1 VKLSAPAA
9 FAAAVLASSLY
20 ASISHAEVIAAAMR
34 TDLCL
39 DVNQGNNQVALW
51 QCHGGA
57 NQSFF
62 GGYGPQ
68 RFNNLCLDQANPN
81 QGAGLVMAPC
91 ANKPSQRWGM
101 VDNPNDANALGS
113 LRNESGWCANI
124 PGGNANQGVQVIV
137 WTCSP
142 KMVRGRSND
151 VWIRGNLMQAGSAGV
166 PAAALARLANPNVV
180 YTPSGR
186 IISQD
191 GASIVAQGGG
201 NIVAQGGGNI
211 VAQGGG
217 NIVAAGAGN
226 VIAASGG
233 AIVAA
238 GAGN

>member
-1 VKLSAPAA
+1 MPSTSRAD
-9 FAAAVLASSLY
+9 
-20 ASISHAEVIAAAMR
+20 VIAAAMR

-51 QCHGGA
+51 GCHGGA

-68 RFNNLCLDQANPN
+68 RFNGLCLDQANPN

-91 ANKPSQRWGM
+91 ADKPSQRWGM
-101 VDNPNDANALGS
+101 VDNPGDSNSLGS
-113 LRNESGWCANI
+113 LRNEAGWCANI

-151 VWIRGNLMQAGSAGV
+151 VWVRGRLMPAGSAGI
-166 PAAALARLANPNVV
+166 PAAALGRLASPNVV

-226 VIAASGG
+226 VIAATGG
-233 AIVAA
+233 AIVAQ
-238 GAGN
+238 GGGN